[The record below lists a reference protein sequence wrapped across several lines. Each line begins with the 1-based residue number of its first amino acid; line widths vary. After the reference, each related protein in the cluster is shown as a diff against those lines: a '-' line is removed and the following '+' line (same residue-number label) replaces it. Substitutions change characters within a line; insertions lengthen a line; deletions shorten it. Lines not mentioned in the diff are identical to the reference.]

1 MCLCVL
7 PQHSPSCAVRWSF
20 FFKGHEAKVYKD
32 KRSRQ
37 GRFVSPIVFTLGTF
51 ISRVEGLR
59 QGRLISPSLWSR
71 DVYISGSVDK
81 ALEKK
86 KKKSQISKVFSW
98 FYSIIEVRR
107 RNRSS

>member
-59 QGRLISPSLWSR
+59 QGRLISPI
-71 DVYISGSVDK
+71 VFG
-81 ALEKK
+81 LETFIFQVVLTRRWKKRKK
-86 KKKSQISKVFSW
+86 KARFQKCFHGFTQ
-98 FYSIIEVRR
+98 
-107 RNRSS
+107 